1 MYVYRYLLI
10 MLAIMTMPVYAHI
23 TLEQKQA
30 EAGSYYKA
38 TFKVGHGCEG
48 SAIKQIVV
56 TIPNGVMGAKPMPK
70 AGWQIEIEKTKLAQ
84 PYLSHGKKIEETV
97 SVVRWIGGPLPD
109 AYYDEFVL
117 SVRLPEQVGPLY
129 WSVSQICEQGR
140 IDWTEVPTPG
150 KKRSDYAAPAP
161 VLEIVPKLETDKQVL
176 PILRDPH
183 ANHKH

>member
-1 MYVYRYLLI
+1 MQSLYKTI
-10 MLAIMTMPVYAHI
+10 MGLTAFLSFGMTVHAHI

-84 PYLSHGKKIEETV
+84 PYLSHGKKIDETV
-97 SVVRWIGGPLPD
+97 SVVRWTGGPLPD

-140 IDWTEVPTPG
+140 IDWADVPAPG

-161 VLEIVPKLETDKQVL
+161 VLDILPKLETKGAM
-176 PILRDPH
+176 PAP
-183 ANHKH
+183 HKH

>member
-1 MYVYRYLLI
+1 MVCA
-10 MLAIMTMPVYAHI
+10 LAWPAHAHI

-70 AGWQIEIEKTKLAQ
+70 AGWQIEIEKNKLAQ

-97 SVVRWIGGPLPD
+97 SVVRWTGGPLPD

-140 IDWTEVPTPG
+140 IDWIEVPVPG

-161 VLEIVPKLETDKQVL
+161 VLEILPKPAVKQ
-176 PILRDPH
+176 DH
-183 ANHKH
+183 GSAHKH